1 LNSVGVSLG
10 SNLNKIIVS
19 TNVLRHLEFDRIKV
33 IPKISN
39 VSEPLLLDEE
49 EADTTIDGQVLGNLV
64 GVVSEVSLD
73 EAGLGSLYKLREYG
87 RKSKSTYGK
96 SLISVQKSLNL

>member
-1 LNSVGVSLG
+1 MSTPWSSFNYFSSSHISSNLNSVGVSLG
-10 SNLNKIIVS
+10 SNLNKIIFS

-49 EADTTIDGQVLGNLV
+49 EADTTIDG
-64 GVVSEVSLD
+64 
-73 EAGLGSLYKLREYG
+73 
-87 RKSKSTYGK
+87 
-96 SLISVQKSLNL
+96 